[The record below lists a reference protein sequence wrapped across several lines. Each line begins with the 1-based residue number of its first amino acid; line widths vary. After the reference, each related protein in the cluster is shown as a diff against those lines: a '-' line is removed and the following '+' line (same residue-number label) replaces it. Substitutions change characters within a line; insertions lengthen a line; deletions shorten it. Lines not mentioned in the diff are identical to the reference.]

1 MELLFTNKKMGLAG
15 NKKKAANSA
24 GLLETK

>member
-1 MELLFTNKKMGLAG
+1 MGLLFTNTQMGLAG
-15 NKKKAANSA
+15 NKKKVANSA